1 FLLTIGHNAKNRT
14 CQVLFYRSGETVS
27 RTIRCVLATILN
39 LHTMMLAKFSAS
51 INQGCLRAL
60 DGTSISVR
68 TTTASQARYRTRK
81 GYTGVNC
88 LGVVN
93 LSLQFI
99 YSLAGWE
106 GSAHDSRVLR
116 DALSRPDGLRVPQG
130 ESNII
135 ILPLIVFLRSY
146 LYCISSVYIFSGN
159 YYLVDVGY
167 MNANSFLAPYQGQ
180 RYHLQ
185 EWGAN
190 RPTTTEEYYN
200 MKHSKARNVVECA
213 FGVLKMRWAMLRD
226 TSWYNPRMV
235 GLFFT
240 VGCVRASLCTTKHCR
255 DTVHGVYGR

>member
-190 RPTTTEEYYN
+190 RPTTTE
-200 MKHSKARNVVECA
+200 
-213 FGVLKMRWAMLRD
+213 
-226 TSWYNPRMV
+226 
-235 GLFFT
+235 
-240 VGCVRASLCTTKHCR
+240 
-255 DTVHGVYGR
+255 

>member
-1 FLLTIGHNAKNRT
+1 
-14 CQVLFYRSGETVS
+14 
-27 RTIRCVLATILN
+27 
-39 LHTMMLAKFSAS
+39 
-51 INQGCLRAL
+51 
-60 DGTSISVR
+60 
-68 TTTASQARYRTRK
+68 QARYRTRK

-116 DALSRPDGLRVPQG
+116 DALSRPDGLRVPQ
-130 ESNII
+130 
-135 ILPLIVFLRSY
+135 
-146 LYCISSVYIFSGN
+146 GN

>member
-1 FLLTIGHNAKNRT
+1 
-14 CQVLFYRSGETVS
+14 
-27 RTIRCVLATILN
+27 
-39 LHTMMLAKFSAS
+39 
-51 INQGCLRAL
+51 
-60 DGTSISVR
+60 
-68 TTTASQARYRTRK
+68 QARYRTRK

-130 ESNII
+130 
-135 ILPLIVFLRSY
+135 
-146 LYCISSVYIFSGN
+146 N

-185 EWGAN
+185 EWG
-190 RPTTTEEYYN
+190 TTMAKTGGTSTRDYKSWSKQEEALLVTCMRELVDERHVEKGN
-200 MKHSKARNVVECA
+200 FRLSHLRALDRMMHTRLEGCQLLAEPHIKSKV
-213 FGVLKMRWAMLRD
+213 
-226 TSWYNPRMV
+226 
-235 GLFFT
+235 
-240 VGCVRASLCTTKHCR
+240 
-255 DTVHGVYGR
+255 

>member
-1 FLLTIGHNAKNRT
+1 SFLLTIGHNAKNRT

-39 LHTMMLAKFSAS
+39 LHTMMLAKLSHVPENYTDHCWKYFK
-51 INQGCLRAL
+51 GCLRAL

-130 ESNII
+130 
-135 ILPLIVFLRSY
+135 
-146 LYCISSVYIFSGN
+146 VYIFSGN

-190 RPTTTEEYYN
+190 RPTTTE
-200 MKHSKARNVVECA
+200 
-213 FGVLKMRWAMLRD
+213 
-226 TSWYNPRMV
+226 
-235 GLFFT
+235 
-240 VGCVRASLCTTKHCR
+240 
-255 DTVHGVYGR
+255 

>member
-1 FLLTIGHNAKNRT
+1 
-14 CQVLFYRSGETVS
+14 
-27 RTIRCVLATILN
+27 
-39 LHTMMLAKFSAS
+39 
-51 INQGCLRAL
+51 
-60 DGTSISVR
+60 
-68 TTTASQARYRTRK
+68 
-81 GYTGVNC
+81 
-88 LGVVN
+88 
-93 LSLQFI
+93 
-99 YSLAGWE
+99 
-106 GSAHDSRVLR
+106 
-116 DALSRPDGLRVPQG
+116 
-130 ESNII
+130 
-135 ILPLIVFLRSY
+135 
-146 LYCISSVYIFSGN
+146 
-159 YYLVDVGY
+159 

>member
-1 FLLTIGHNAKNRT
+1 SFLLTIGHNAKNRT

-39 LHTMMLAKFSAS
+39 LHTMMLAKLSHVPENYTDHCWKYFK
-51 INQGCLRAL
+51 GCLRAL

-116 DALSRPDGLRVPQG
+116 DALSRPDGLRVPQ
-130 ESNII
+130 
-135 ILPLIVFLRSY
+135 
-146 LYCISSVYIFSGN
+146 GN